1 MDEKLRNSE
10 FVFVNNAP
18 TIAIAMIVASIY
30 AILIIG
36 AEIIG
41 ALGGAIPGVICD
53 AIIILILLADYATL
67 DKQVSYRRLLPALML
82 LPLLRLLSLTVP
94 LREIP
99 QLYWYAMIGIPLL
112 LAAAVAAHAL
122 DLSWGDLGLRLPP
135 SRSPFSWLYQAT
147 ITMTGVPL
155 SLAAFWLVPRPQPIP
170 TPLAGRDIILAPIIL
185 FLFTGFAEELIFRGI
200 LQQTARQA
208 LGPFSFIYSSAL
220 FVAMYVG
227 SLSPGYV
234 IFIGLVG
241 LFFGWCANRTGS
253 LWGVVLAHSLL
264 NIGMLLIWPVV
275 L

>member
-1 MDEKLRNSE
+1 MDEKLRKSD
-10 FVFVNNAP
+10 FVFVNNTP
-18 TIAIAMIVASIY
+18 TVAIAVIVASIY
-30 AILIIG
+30 ALLIIG

-41 ALGGAIPGVICD
+41 ALSGAILGVVCD
-53 AIIILILLADYATL
+53 AFIILMLLVDYATL
-67 DKQVSYRRLLPALML
+67 DEQVSYRRLLPALML

-94 LREIP
+94 VREIP
-99 QLYWYAMIGIPLL
+99 QLYWYAMIGTPLL
-112 LAAAVAAHAL
+112 LAAVVAAHAL
-122 DLSWGDLGLRLPP
+122 DLSWSDLGLRLH
-135 SRSPFSWLYQAT
+135 SRSPLAWLYQAT
-147 ITMTGVPL
+147 IALTGVPL
-155 SLAAFWLVPRPQPIP
+155 SLAAFWLVPRPLPIS
-170 TPLAGRDIILAPIIL
+170 TSLAGRDIILAPIIL

-208 LGPFSFIYSSAL
+208 LGPFSVIYSSVL
-220 FVAMYVG
+220 FAAMYAG